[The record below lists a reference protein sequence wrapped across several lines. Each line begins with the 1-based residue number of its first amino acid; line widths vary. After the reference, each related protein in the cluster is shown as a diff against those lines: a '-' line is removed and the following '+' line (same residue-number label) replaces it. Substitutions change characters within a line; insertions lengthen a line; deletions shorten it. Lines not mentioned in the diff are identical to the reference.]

1 MILPALL
8 IAAQAANVP
17 DLPADIP
24 ASATM
29 YEVQLLEKPAGQM
42 AAWSTPDGN
51 LHVFYQFNDRGRGPK
66 TYSTLSLDA
75 SGVPIAEHIA
85 GNDYMKDAVTE
96 TFTLTDGVAR
106 WKSKSEEG
114 SRRVDAPA
122 FYVSIFGTPLEGALL
137 AQAALRRGGT
147 LPLLPAGEA
156 RAERL
161 LTLPQGTLVAVT
173 GLDFSPN
180 YLWLDGADRLLA
192 VWGGWFTLVR
202 VGQEAA
208 LPALKQAQKK
218 AEADLALSRAQRLAH
233 RPKGKLLV
241 RDVNVFE
248 AEGAYLEAH
257 RDVLIEGNRIVSVT
271 PAAPAP
277 LRDAQVIDGRG
288 KTLLPGLWDMHAHVG
303 PNDGLLNLAAGVTC
317 VRDLAN
323 DNDELA
329 ARIERIEKG
338 EEIGTRIVRAGFI
351 DGPGP
356 YQGPTKV
363 LVATPEEALKWVD
376 WYADHG
382 FVQIKMYSS
391 LKPELVPVIAEEAHR
406 RGLRVSGHVPAL
418 MTATQAVQ
426 QGYDEVQ
433 HVNML
438 LLNFMPD
445 VKETRTPAR
454 FLEPARR
461 ARDLDL
467 RSGPVRDF
475 IRLLQERHTA
485 LDLTLSAFESM
496 MLDRPGRVSVGMAA
510 VAERLPVQV
519 RRGLYAG
526 NLPLKPGDDEKFRES
541 WTRALQLAGELW
553 RAGIPIEAGTDA
565 MPGFALERELEL
577 DVQAGIPPA
586 RALQLAT
593 LGAARIMGLDK
604 DLGMVRPGKLADVAL
619 IDGDPTQD
627 ISRVRNV
634 ALTVKDGVIY
644 DPAEL
649 DRELGITPLAP
660 EKTAAPK
667 R

>member
-1 MILPALL
+1 
-8 IAAQAANVP
+8 
-17 DLPADIP
+17 
-24 ASATM
+24 
-29 YEVQLLEKPAGQM
+29 
-42 AAWSTPDGN
+42 
-51 LHVFYQFNDRGRGPK
+51 
-66 TYSTLSLDA
+66 
-75 SGVPIAEHIA
+75 
-85 GNDYMKDAVTE
+85 
-96 TFTLTDGVAR
+96 
-106 WKSKSEEG
+106 
-114 SRRVDAPA
+114 
-122 FYVSIFGTPLEGALL
+122 
-137 AQAALRRGGT
+137 
-147 LPLLPAGEA
+147 
-156 RAERL
+156 
-161 LTLPQGTLVAVT
+161 
-173 GLDFSPN
+173 
-180 YLWLDGADRLLA
+180 
-192 VWGGWFTLVR
+192 
-202 VGQEAA
+202 
-208 LPALKQAQKK
+208 
-218 AEADLALSRAQRLAH
+218 
-233 RPKGKLLV
+233 
-241 RDVNVFE
+241 
-248 AEGAYLEAH
+248 
-257 RDVLIEGNRIVSVT
+257 
-271 PAAPAP
+271 
-277 LRDAQVIDGRG
+277 
-288 KTLLPGLWDMHAHVG
+288 
-303 PNDGLLNLAAGVTC
+303 
-317 VRDLAN
+317 
-323 DNDELA
+323 
-329 ARIERIEKG
+329 
-338 EEIGTRIVRAGFI
+338 
-351 DGPGP
+351 
-356 YQGPTKV
+356 
-363 LVATPEEALKWVD
+363 
-376 WYADHG
+376 
-382 FVQIKMYSS
+382 
-391 LKPELVPVIAEEAHR
+391 
-406 RGLRVSGHVPAL
+406 

-593 LGAARIMGLDK
+593 LGAARIMGVEK
-604 DLGMVRPGKLADVAL
+604 DLGLVRPGKLADLAL
-619 IDGDPTQD
+619 IEGDPTRD
-627 ISRVRNV
+627 VSRVRNV
-634 ALTVKDGVIY
+634 ALTIKDGVIY